1 MSLFNKVAI
10 VTGGNGGI
18 GSEIVLALLNEG
30 AIVVSVDKSNLTKQN
45 RTRSSNLNERSYY
58 RTIDVTNSPQVNKSV
73 ESIFEKFQRID
84 ILVNCAGIY
93 KTRLM
98 VEMSDKEWDETLKV
112 NLYGTFYFIR
122 AVSQYM
128 VRQKSGSIINI
139 SSIGGQMAPSNGHS
153 HYAASKAG
161 MIGLTRSIALELA
174 PFKIRVNSICPG
186 IINYTQMGENAIK
199 NVGEKYLTHIPLG
212 RFGEPKDIAHGI
224 IYLASEE
231 SSYITGTSLSINGG
245 VFMD

>member
-1 MSLFNKVAI
+1 MRLVNKVAI
-10 VTGGNGGI
+10 VTGGRGGI

-30 AIVVSVDKSNLTKQN
+30 AIVFSVDKFNLAKQN
-45 RTRSSNLNERSYY
+45 KTRSSNLNERSYY
-58 RTIDVTNSPQVNKSV
+58 RPIDVTNSPRVNKTV
-73 ESIFEKFQRID
+73 DAIFEKFQKID

-93 KTRLM
+93 KTKLM

-128 VRQKSGSIINI
+128 VRQKSGSIVNI

-161 MIGLTRSIALELA
+161 LIGLTRSVALELA
-174 PFKIRVNSICPG
+174 PFRVRVNSICPG
-186 IINYTQMGENAIK
+186 IVNYTPMGENAIK
-199 NVGEKYLTHIPLG
+199 NVGEKYLNRIPLG
-212 RFGEPKDIAHGI
+212 RFGEPKDIAQGV

-231 SSYITGTSLSINGG
+231 SSYITGSVLSINGG